1 MFVRMLRKVQVSRDW
16 FGSVKSDL
24 VNGESVTQ
32 NSLIKQNMNSDTFLY
47 KGELNKKTHRQ
58 ERKTRDLCD
67 VSMNRQN

>member
-1 MFVRMLRKVQVSRDW
+1 MIRKVQVSSDC
-16 FGSVKSDL
+16 FGSVKTDL

-58 ERKTRDLCD
+58 ERKTCDLCD
-67 VSMNRQN
+67 VFMNRYN